1 MSILKDLLTALKGGA
16 NEIGEAI
23 VDTNALR
30 ILEQEIRDAEAAIG
44 GAKQSLTRMK
54 SSEIRLKRE
63 VASLGTD
70 MADYERK
77 ALAALDAGED
87 GLAAEVAERI
97 AELEAERTE
106 KAAEQA
112 GLDAEIDKIHA
123 LIKARERTIQKN
135 RRELDK
141 VRTVRELQRTTESVS
156 RNFAAT
162 GSSAHRVSKAL
173 ERVKAKQQNWQD
185 QMEAGEWM
193 GAREAGDDL
202 DTKLRARGIGGTAGG
217 AAGAGDVL
225 ARLKARQAGAAG

>member
-23 VDTNALR
+23 VDANAVR

-44 GAKQSLTRMK
+44 SAKQSLTRMK
-54 SSEIRLKRE
+54 SAEIRLKRE
-63 VASLGTD
+63 GATLDTD
-70 MADYERK
+70 VADYERK
-77 ALAALDAGED
+77 ALAALNAGEEA
-87 GLAAEVAERI
+87 LAAEVAERI
-97 AELEAERTE
+97 AELETERSE
-106 KAAEQA
+106 KAGERAA
-112 GLDAEIDKIHA
+112 LDAEIEKIHA
-123 LIKARERTIQKN
+123 MIKARERTIQKN

-162 GSSAHRVSKAL
+162 GSSEHRVSKAL
-173 ERVKAKQQNWQD
+173 ERVKAKQQNWHD
-185 QMEAGEWM
+185 RMEAGEWL

-202 DTKLRARGIGGTAGG
+202 DAKLRSKGIGGAAPG

-225 ARLKARQAGAAG
+225 ARLKARQTAAG